1 MKTTLKTGALFFA
14 FLMGACLLHAQSY
27 MLMAVSGDV
36 QMNAGGQWKKANT
49 GSKLGPSD
57 QVKLGERSY
66 AAIVVN
72 GTKTYELKKVGVV
85 TMNQLS
91 AGGTGS
97 SSVMSKYVDYV
108 VNRSTSNKL
117 GNNMSNLGAVE
128 RSVAPTPLAP
138 RLGNVAEENVR
149 FTWRKQQGAKSY
161 FFVISDIEQKR
172 LVEQTVTD
180 TFVVVNLK
188 EAKVEPGE
196 FYFWKVSSTNM
207 KGMMSDDVA
216 FQLLTPQKRQE
227 ITKAVKEMKAEM
239 GTEENAI
246 NYMVLASYYQDQGV
260 NDKAMESYQ
269 KAILLEPNVKEYKLM
284 YAEFLQKINLNGL
297 AKEVAESA
305 K

>member
-1 MKTTLKTGALFFA
+1 MKTTMKTGALLLAMLF
-14 FLMGACLLHAQSY
+14 GACLLHAQTY

-91 AGGTGS
+91 AGATGANG
-97 SSVMSKYVDYV
+97 VMSKYVDYV

-128 RSVAPTPLAP
+128 RSVAPTPMAP
-138 RLGNVAEENVR
+138 RLGNVAEETVR

-196 FYFWKVSSTNM
+196 FYFWKVSSSNM

-216 FQLLTPQKRQE
+216 FQMLTPQKRQE
-227 ITKAVKEMKAEM
+227 IAKAVKEMKTEM
-239 GTEENAI
+239 GTEETAI
-246 NYMVLASYYQDQGV
+246 GYMVLASYYQDQGV
-260 NDKAMESYQ
+260 NDKAMEAYE
-269 KAILLEPNVKEYKLM
+269 KAIRLEPSVKEYKLM
-284 YAEFLQKINLNGL
+284 YAEFLQKINLNGY